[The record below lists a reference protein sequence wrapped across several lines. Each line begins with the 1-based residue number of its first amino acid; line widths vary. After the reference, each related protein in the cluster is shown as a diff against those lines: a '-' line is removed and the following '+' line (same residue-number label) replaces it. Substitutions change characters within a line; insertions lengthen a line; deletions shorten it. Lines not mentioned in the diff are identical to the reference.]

1 MVGGQ
6 CSTPKTSRRTSRGLR
21 VMRKLTFE
29 LRSPIHQQNAIQAIQ
44 QILPDPT
51 KPIVVTI
58 QERNRSIRQ
67 NARLHAMLSEI
78 SKKATYHGK
87 ARNIE
92 FWKGLFVSGW
102 QIATNQH
109 PEIISGLEGE
119 LINIRESTATLSV
132 KKISEIM
139 DYIEA
144 YCAMNSIHLSE
155 WRNYDW
161 GLGRYRRDSRLAI
174 KEISGL
180 LRGKL
185 Q

>member
-1 MVGGQ
+1 MKCV
-6 CSTPKTSRRTSRGLR
+6 KYH
-21 VMRKLTFE
+21 LTNE
-29 LRSPIHQQNAIQAIQ
+29 SIRYNAIQYLRTCDLDI
-44 QILPDPT
+44 
-51 KPIVVTI
+51 IVEFK
-58 QERNRSIRQ
+58 QRNRSIRQ

-144 YCAMNSIHLSE
+144 YCAMNSINLSE
-155 WRNYDW
+155 WRNYD
-161 GLGRYRRDSRLAI
+161 
-174 KEISGL
+174 
-180 LRGKL
+180 
-185 Q
+185 

>member
-1 MVGGQ
+1 
-6 CSTPKTSRRTSRGLR
+6 
-21 VMRKLTFE
+21 MRKLTFE
-29 LRSPIHQQNAIQAIQ
+29 LRSHIHQQNAIQAIQ

-58 QERNRSIRQ
+58 QERNRSLQQ

-78 SKKATYHGK
+78 SKKTTYHGK
-87 ARNIE
+87 VRGID

-109 PEIISGLEGE
+109 PEIVPGLEGE
-119 LINIRESTATLSV
+119 FINIRESTAKLSV
-132 KKISEIM
+132 KKLTEVM

-155 WRNYDW
+155 WRNY
-161 GLGRYRRDSRLAI
+161 
-174 KEISGL
+174 E
-180 LRGKL
+180 
-185 Q
+185 